1 MYDWQLILAGFFMFS
16 AISEKTSDSE
26 EEARSEPE
34 REKFSI
40 PLEPNQARSICVD
53 WFFGDFNLD

>member
-1 MYDWQLILAGFFMFS
+1 MFS
-16 AISEKTSDSE
+16 AISENDFG
-26 EEARSEPE
+26 EEASDRE

-40 PLEPNQARSICVD
+40 PLEPLEPARSICVD